1 MSRDDYAFPCA
12 GCLCDH
18 CANNLYSSDQM
29 AGEAK
34 IFCYV
39 CEECRY
45 YDGDLKNKDMR
56 CKQCENYIVTNEHA
70 ERLRKKDKG
79 GKEMR
84 KIKEKR
90 MQSYV
95 LRARKMVQE
104 GKNKEGAE
112 MLSEGMSYYSK
123 NIIKAITPYA
133 TADAGIISMILRN
146 LADDIEKNNP
156 GAKELRMWAENN
168 TVKPELKETIK
179 IKKPNLK

>member
-1 MSRDDYAFPCA
+1 M
-12 GCLCDH
+12 
-18 CANNLYSSDQM
+18 
-29 AGEAK
+29 
-34 IFCYV
+34 I
-39 CEECRY
+39 
-45 YDGDLKNKDMR
+45 
-56 CKQCENYIVTNEHA
+56 
-70 ERLRKKDKG
+70 
-79 GKEMR
+79 

-95 LRARKMVQE
+95 LRARKMVQG

-112 MLSEGMSYYSK
+112 MLSEGLNYYSK
-123 NIIKAITPYA
+123 NIIKAA
-133 TADAGIISMILRN
+133 TADAGIISMVLRN

>member
-1 MSRDDYAFPCA
+1 
-12 GCLCDH
+12 
-18 CANNLYSSDQM
+18 
-29 AGEAK
+29 
-34 IFCYV
+34 
-39 CEECRY
+39 
-45 YDGDLKNKDMR
+45 
-56 CKQCENYIVTNEHA
+56 
-70 ERLRKKDKG
+70 
-79 GKEMR
+79 MR

-104 GKNKEGAE
+104 GKNKEGEE

>member
-1 MSRDDYAFPCA
+1 
-12 GCLCDH
+12 
-18 CANNLYSSDQM
+18 
-29 AGEAK
+29 
-34 IFCYV
+34 
-39 CEECRY
+39 
-45 YDGDLKNKDMR
+45 
-56 CKQCENYIVTNEHA
+56 
-70 ERLRKKDKG
+70 
-79 GKEMR
+79 MR

-112 MLSEGMSYYSK
+112 MLSEGLNCYSK
-123 NIIKAITPYA
+123 NIIKALTPYA
-133 TADAGIISMILRN
+133 TADAGIISMVLRN
-146 LADDIEKNNP
+146 LADGIEKDNP

>member
-1 MSRDDYAFPCA
+1 
-12 GCLCDH
+12 
-18 CANNLYSSDQM
+18 
-29 AGEAK
+29 
-34 IFCYV
+34 
-39 CEECRY
+39 
-45 YDGDLKNKDMR
+45 
-56 CKQCENYIVTNEHA
+56 
-70 ERLRKKDKG
+70 
-79 GKEMR
+79 MR

-112 MLSEGMSYYSK
+112 MLSEGLNYYGK
-123 NIIKAITPYA
+123 NIIKALTPYA
-133 TADAGIISMILRN
+133 TADAGIISMVLRN

-156 GAKELRMWAENN
+156 GAKELRMWTENN